1 MPRTQGFNDTV
12 QHQVDGFLFNPGDS
26 QDATRFIQLLKDDNK
41 LRKELGENGRLSVKD
56 RSINKVVLDLI
67 QWYHTGIALR
77 RSRNPVTKFLSFL
90 VVSVLVPVTIF
101 MFFIY
106 DILVSY
112 SVVLLNL
119 LSCSY

>member
-77 RSRNPVTKFLSFL
+77 QSRNPVTKLLSFF